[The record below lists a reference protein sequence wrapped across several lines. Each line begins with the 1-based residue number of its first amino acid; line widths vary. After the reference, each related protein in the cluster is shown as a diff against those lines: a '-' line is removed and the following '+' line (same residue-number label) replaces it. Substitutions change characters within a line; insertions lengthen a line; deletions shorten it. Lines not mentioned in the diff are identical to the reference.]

1 MQIMA
6 NVNANLTRNYK
17 MRDPLQRICFYR
29 KSDYFKPI
37 LIDVEIDKS
46 TGFTKQGLQK

>member
-1 MQIMA
+1 MA

-17 MRDPLQRICFYR
+17 MRDPFKGYAFHR

-37 LIDVEIDKS
+37 LIDVEIENRPVYKAR
-46 TGFTKQGLQK
+46 TTK